1 MCRCAE
7 ARKRQAG
14 FTLIEVMVAILLM
27 ALVSLIAWRGLDSI
41 GDGSQRMKRASE
53 QSAGLER
60 ALKQLQR
67 DLELRADDRLGNL
80 EPPVAALRR
89 SEEGVELVRVVAQPA
104 GALQRVRWWKRGDQ
118 LYRATGKASV
128 DWPLAAPREEVKV
141 MDQVKRFGVRGWSTD
156 KGWGALGDGPLTG
169 VEIVVERN
177 GGERYRRVVGSP

>member
-41 GDGSQRMKRASE
+41 GDGSERMKRASE

-60 ALKQLQR
+60 ALNQLQR
-67 DLELRADDRLGNL
+67 DLALRADDRLGNL

-89 SEEGVELVRVVAQPA
+89 SDEGIELIRVVTQPA

-118 LYRATGKASV
+118 LYRATGKAGV

-141 MDQVKRFGVRGWSTD
+141 MDQVKRFGVRGWSAE
-156 KGWGALGDGPLTG
+156 KGWSALGEGSSAG
-169 VEIVVERN
+169 VEIVVERS
-177 GGERYRRVVGSP
+177 GGERYRRVVGGP

>member
-7 ARKRQAG
+7 ARKRQSG

-41 GDGSQRMKRASE
+41 GDGSQRMQRASE
-53 QSAGLER
+53 QSAALDR

-67 DLELRADDRLGNL
+67 DLELRAEDRLGNL

-89 SEEGVELVRVVAQPA
+89 SDDGIEVIRLVTQPP
-104 GALQRVRWWKRGDQ
+104 GALQRVRWLKRGDQ

-128 DWPLAAPREEVKV
+128 DWPLAAPRDEVKV
-141 MDQVKRFGVRGWSTD
+141 LDQVRRFAVRGWSAD
-156 KGWGALGDGPLTG
+156 KGWGALGDGQPTG
-169 VEIVVERN
+169 VEVVVERS
-177 GGERYRRVVGSP
+177 GGERYRRVLGSP